1 MKKFLKSRTAIGI
14 LSIVLALVISFGI
27 TPLLNN
33 AMKKQT
39 EIVRATK
46 DIRKG
51 EEITKDKITKVKV
64 GAYNLPNNII
74 KEPNEII
81 GSFAMVD
88 VHKDDYFL
96 SSKISKSGGYD
107 NYLMGFEEED
117 MAISITIKSL
127 ASGLSGKLRPGDIVS
142 IISTSDS
149 ELSPTVI
156 PELQYVEVLSV
167 STKEGGDAESGKE
180 DKLPSTITLSVKSIQ
195 AEKLVE
201 HEQNGNIHF
210 ALVYRGNE
218 KKAKEFIKMQ
228 EEYLEELKV
237 LELEMEEEGEDEDG
251 ESEEGENQEEISDAE
266 IENQEETEEPN
277 KEEQQ

>member
-39 EIVRATK
+39 EIIRATK

-51 EEITKDKITKVKV
+51 EEITRDKITKVKV

-81 GSFAMVD
+81 GSFAIVD
-88 VHKDDYFL
+88 IQKDDYFL
-96 SSKISKSGGYD
+96 STKISKSEKHSD
-107 NYLMGFEEED
+107 YLMDFHEEN
-117 MAISITIKSL
+117 MAISITIKTL
-127 ASGLSGKLRPGDIVS
+127 ASGLSGEIKAGDIVS
-142 IISTSDS
+142 IISTSNN
-149 ELSPTVI
+149 ELNPITI

-167 STKEGGDAESGKE
+167 FGEENKPPT
-180 DKLPSTITLSVKSIQ
+180 TVTLSVKPIQ

-218 KKAKEFIKMQ
+218 GKAREFIKIQ
-228 EEYLEELKV
+228 EEYLEELKA
-237 LELEMEEEGEDEDG
+237 LELEMKEGGED
-251 ESEEGENQEEISDAE
+251 EEGENEEGQNQEEIPEAE
-266 IENQEETEEPN
+266 VENQEETEEAN
-277 KEEQQ
+277 TENQQ